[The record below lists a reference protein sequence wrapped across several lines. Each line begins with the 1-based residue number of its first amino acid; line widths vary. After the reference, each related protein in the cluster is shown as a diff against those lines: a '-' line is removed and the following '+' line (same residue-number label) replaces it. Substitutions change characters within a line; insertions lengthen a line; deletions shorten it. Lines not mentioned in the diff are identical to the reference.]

1 MTVYNRKMFRKKAG
15 GATGIMASGPEL
27 MKRFRVGGVNR
38 FGVGDPRAQ
47 ITQPGTKFQ
56 LNYPSQF
63 SPQVPNTNFIPT
75 GGGNL
80 GSSIL
85 QSLMKPMMGPAAF
98 YLDQEASEAESK
110 ARAANA
116 AARAKNQRGG
126 NVLRNRIA
134 AQQGIDVMETTPD
147 AGFKIPGTSLT
158 FGDVAFKFKQQNKP
172 ILDFLKGIP
181 DLAEKT
187 TEELNEIAKGMGF
200 PGGEVDTKKL
210 ATVNRKSLLNN
221 VNKTIDYFKDMS
233 DKQLLD
239 QKLKEELEIVDADT
253 DFEDF
258 DSRKESEKA
267 KDTRG
272 TVDRENVNPFELNK
286 KVAAIGKVSHDEK
299 ILSEDKDSTGIVINN
314 IKNKNTKKAETASE
328 DGLNST
334 AKNHTLSNN
343 ILDANDKDVS
353 GVNIGSVLGFKN
365 FENLSL
371 DERKTLYSN
380 ILESTVGDKGS
391 IKTDKDFN
399 LIMTGLLIAAGD
411 SPDALTNITRGL
423 AQGFKMYGDSL
434 DDDRKEKREIQ
445 LTATKL
451 AIQAEEA
458 QKERDFKAGEKQLD
472 RITTVINNIIKQS
485 GGNSNKFA
493 KTLINTVA
501 GDIETYLPAAE
512 RARFKT
518 LSPEQKA
525 DIIVNQANAIY
536 NRTGYGDTSKLN
548 VDFNSVLEAV
558 KTNDLSKIKIIDN
571 TEKKTE
577 NNNIDTT
584 DIKIKKIN

>member
-1 MTVYNRKMFRKKAG
+1 MFRKKAG

-80 GSSIL
+80 GTSIL

-134 AQQGIDVMETTPD
+134 AQQGIDIMETTPD
-147 AGFKIPGTSLT
+147 AFKIPGTSLT
-158 FGDVAFKFKQQNKP
+158 FGDAAFKFKQQNKP

-181 DLAEKT
+181 GLATKT
-187 TEELNEIAKGMGF
+187 RDELNEIAKGMGF
-200 PGGEVDTKKL
+200 PGGELDTKKV
-210 ATVNRKSLLNN
+210 ATLNRKSLLNQ

-233 DKQLLD
+233 DEQLLD

-253 DFEDF
+253 DFKDF

-299 ILSEDKDSTGIVINN
+299 ILSEDKDSTDIVINN

-334 AKNHTLSNN
+334 SKNHTLSNN
-343 ILDANDKDVS
+343 ILDANDKDIS
-353 GVNIGSVLGFKN
+353 GVNIGSALGFKN

-380 ILESTVGDKGS
+380 ILESTIGDKGS

-472 RITTVINNIIKQS
+472 RITTVINKLIAES
-485 GGNSNKFA
+485 GGSGNKFA

-501 GDIETYLPAAE
+501 GDIETYLPSAE

-525 DIIVNQANAIY
+525 GIIVTQANAIKEKS
-536 NRTGYGDTSKLN
+536 GLDTSKIN
-548 VDFNSVLEAV
+548 YDIPSIINAV
-558 KTNDLSKIKIIDN
+558 KTGNLKNIKIIDN

>member
-27 MKRFRVGGVNR
+27 MKRFRVGGVNV
-38 FGVGDPRAQ
+38 VGNP
-47 ITQPGTKFQ
+47 TQPGTKFR

-80 GSSIL
+80 GTSIL

-98 YLDQEASEAESK
+98 YLDQEASDSEEELK
-110 ARAANA
+110 AKIANR

-134 AQQGIDVMETTPD
+134 ARQGIDVMETAPD
-147 AGFKIPGTSLT
+147 AFKIPGTSLT
-158 FGDVAFKFKQQNKP
+158 FGDAAFQFKQQNKP

-181 DLAEKT
+181 GLATKT
-187 TEELNEIAKGMGF
+187 RDELNEIAREMGY

-253 DFEDF
+253 DFGDF

-272 TVDRENVNPFELNK
+272 TVERENVNPFELNK

-299 ILSEDKDSTGIVINN
+299 DLTEDKQSTEVVINN
-314 IKNKNTKKAETASE
+314 TKNKNTKKIDEAKK
-328 DGLNST
+328 DGLNAT
-334 AKNHTLSNN
+334 VDNHSFSNKF
-343 ILDANDKDVS
+343 LDANDKNLNTDNLS
-353 GVNIGSVLGFKN
+353 NVLGIN
-365 FENLSL
+365 LEGLSL
-371 DERKTLYSN
+371 TDRKALYSS

-391 IKTDKDFN
+391 IKSDKDFN

-423 AQGFKMYGDSL
+423 AQGFKMYGDAL
-434 DDDRKEKREIQ
+434 DDDRKEKRQIQ

-451 AIQAEEA
+451 AIQAEESA
-458 QKERDFKAGEKQLD
+458 KERVFKKEENRLNRVTSVINKMIDSAGKNNNKFGQTLTTTIAANPKDYMSEAEYANFIKSSDQEKVNTIQNKVMGIYNASPFKNQATNFDTQAIIRGVLTGKIPQNIQKETDTKE
-472 RITTVINNIIKQS
+472 
-485 GGNSNKFA
+485 
-493 KTLINTVA
+493 
-501 GDIETYLPAAE
+501 ET
-512 RARFKT
+512 
-518 LSPEQKA
+518 
-525 DIIVNQANAIY
+525 
-536 NRTGYGDTSKLN
+536 
-548 VDFNSVLEAV
+548 
-558 KTNDLSKIKIIDN
+558 
-571 TEKKTE
+571 KTE
-577 NNNIDTT
+577 TS

>member
-1 MTVYNRKMFRKKAG
+1 MNVYNRKMFRKKAG

-27 MKRFRVGGVNR
+27 MKRFRVGGVNV
-38 FGVGDPRAQ
+38 VGNP
-47 ITQPGTKFQ
+47 TQPGTKFQ

-75 GGGNL
+75 GDTGFGT
-80 GSSIL
+80 SIL
-85 QSLMKPMMGPAAF
+85 NFLNPLKKFQDIRQINIDA
-98 YLDQEASEAESK
+98 LDDEK
-110 ARAANA
+110 ARTRNEIQRARVSEGKDVFKNRVAAN
-116 AARAKNQRGG
+116 
-126 NVLRNRIA
+126 
-134 AQQGIDVMETTPD
+134 QGIDIIENTPSM
-147 AGFKIPGTSLT
+147 GIKIPGSSLT
-158 FGDVAFKFKQQNKP
+158 FGDAVVQFKQQNKP

-181 DLAEKT
+181 GLATKT
-187 TEELNEIAKGMGF
+187 RDELNEIAKEMGY
-200 PGGEVDTKKL
+200 PGGEVDPKKL
-210 ATVNRKSLLNN
+210 ATANRKDLLNK

-239 QKLKEELEIVDADT
+239 QKLKEELSVDADT
-253 DFEDF
+253 DFKDF

-299 ILSEDKDSTGIVINN
+299 ILSEDKDSTDIVINN

-334 AKNHTLSNN
+334 SKNHTLSNN
-343 ILDANDKDVS
+343 ILDANDKNVS
-353 GVNIGSVLGFKN
+353 GVNIGSALGFKN

-380 ILESTVGDKGS
+380 ILESTIGDKGS

-472 RITTVINNIIKQS
+472 RITTVINKLITES
-485 GGNSNKFA
+485 GGSGNKFA

-512 RARFKT
+512 RAKFKT

-525 DIIVNQANAIY
+525 GIIVTQANAIKEKS
-536 NRTGYGDTSKLN
+536 GLDTSKIN
-548 VDFNSVLEAV
+548 YDIPSIINAV
-558 KTNDLSKIKIIDN
+558 KTGNLKNIKIIDN

>member
-1 MTVYNRKMFRKKAG
+1 
-15 GATGIMASGPEL
+15 
-27 MKRFRVGGVNR
+27 
-38 FGVGDPRAQ
+38 
-47 ITQPGTKFQ
+47 
-56 LNYPSQF
+56 
-63 SPQVPNTNFIPT
+63 
-75 GGGNL
+75 
-80 GSSIL
+80 
-85 QSLMKPMMGPAAF
+85 
-98 YLDQEASEAESK
+98 
-110 ARAANA
+110 
-116 AARAKNQRGG
+116 
-126 NVLRNRIA
+126 
-134 AQQGIDVMETTPD
+134 
-147 AGFKIPGTSLT
+147 
-158 FGDVAFKFKQQNKP
+158 
-172 ILDFLKGIP
+172 
-181 DLAEKT
+181 
-187 TEELNEIAKGMGF
+187 
-200 PGGEVDTKKL
+200 
-210 ATVNRKSLLNN
+210 
-221 VNKTIDYFKDMS
+221 MS
-233 DKQLLD
+233 DEQLLD

-253 DFEDF
+253 DFKDF

-299 ILSEDKDSTGIVINN
+299 ILSEDKDSTDIVINN

-334 AKNHTLSNN
+334 SKNHTLSNN
-343 ILDANDKDVS
+343 ILDANDKDIS
-353 GVNIGSVLGFKN
+353 GVNIGSALGFKN

-371 DERKTLYSN
+371 DERKTLYSS

-391 IKTDKDFN
+391 IKSDKDFN

-472 RITTVINNIIKQS
+472 RITTVINKLIAES
-485 GGNSNKFA
+485 GGSGNKFA

-501 GDIETYLPAAE
+501 GDIETYLPSAE

-525 DIIVNQANAIY
+525 GIIVTQANAIKEKS
-536 NRTGYGDTSKLN
+536 GLDTSKIN
-548 VDFNSVLEAV
+548 YDIPSIINAV
-558 KTNDLSKIKIIDN
+558 KTGNLKNIKIIDN